1 MSGDYVRCFT
11 LTLNTL
17 PILTLVRLYGSA
29 GDGIGYSLNQDRP
42 QVLRVMT
49 RRGGTFSQ
57 LEKSKEWISL
67 DICDFRSD
75 LLLFNVETG
84 NSYWKGRRSTVVLL
98 LKIVCLY
105 KNIKKYIQYKKQL
118 IWSRR
123 LTAHYLPLLQ
133 GFPGRPLLQGFLGRS
148 LISRQKAC
156 WVLIPL
162 KNVNQGRELII
173 NRVLYGTFYPG

>member
-1 MSGDYVRCFT
+1 MSGDYVHCFT

-67 DICDFRSD
+67 DICGFRSAN
-75 LLLFNVETG
+75 LLLNVEAG
-84 NSYWKGRRSTVVLL
+84 NSYRKGRRSTVVLL
-98 LKIVCLY
+98 LKIVCLCKDI
-105 KNIKKYIQYKKQL
+105 KNIFSIK
-118 IWSRR
+118 S
-123 LTAHYLPLLQ
+123 
-133 GFPGRPLLQGFLGRS
+133 S
-148 LISRQKAC
+148 
-156 WVLIPL
+156 
-162 KNVNQGRELII
+162 
-173 NRVLYGTFYPG
+173 